1 MKLHAILIPSLL
13 GGALAAAP
21 PGAQREP
28 VKAGTARYGDPTS
41 TAQIYQGYLY
51 GVIEKINPD
60 EMVLSKTKYGI
71 AQSFKF
77 ERKTKFIHDG
87 KPSSLDHL
95 KVGDGVWVDV
105 KTDKK
110 SGNLIAKKVV
120 TGTDVATGP

>member
-1 MKLHAILIPSLL
+1 MKLHAILIPCLL
-13 GGALAAAP
+13 GSALAAAP
-21 PGAQREP
+21 AGAQEAP
-28 VKAGTARYGDPTS
+28 VKAGTARYGDPT
-41 TAQIYQGYLY
+41 TGEMYKGYLY
-51 GVIEKINPD
+51 GVIEKINPS

-77 ERKTKFIHDG
+77 EPKTKFIQDG
-87 KPSSLDHL
+87 KPSSLDRL

-120 TGTDVATGP
+120 TGTGVTGGP